1 MKKLLF
7 AVLIITTALTGCGKK
22 KSINEFEFEYVD
34 EEPSAVSTDNNSQ
47 IAADGTI
54 DSIVV
59 SRYAKE
65 DTLEITSEGSEPYNI
80 EISYNIP
87 SLRDSS
93 EAADAINKEIQE
105 KSMASIELAEAILD
119 GSAEEVREPDYVG
132 INYEAYLNGD
142 IVSIIIELK
151 SGYIDWTDYI
161 VYNYNI
167 STHEAV
173 NNDEILEY
181 AGVSKDEFI
190 SNAKKTFG
198 KISLDCMDGFLT
210 ADEANADETAAVEET
225 AETENEAV
233 EVEAEVEA
241 ADDSEAEAAGNN
253 DNGQYG
259 IIADLIYAY
268 SDTVNAKNITK
279 DMPMYL
285 DDEGKICAVCLVS
298 VPAGAGHYYYTE
310 RVENISND
318 ALFSKFTEYAQKCE
332 VDDFEKRCMG
342 LYEAEGLSGS
352 IVKKISLSNMK
363 SEDIY
368 IGFDSDDVT
377 VFTMQFNGVD
387 YSDVYLGTIKLAG
400 IDENGVAYEYE
411 LTEKNGEALATEAAE
426 GEEDVELC
434 HSGKFYLNSYNY
446 YDAKADDYIDGA
458 TYKFIDGEDMLV
470 SDGYNVDLRKSFG

>member
-1 MKKLLF
+1 MKKLLL
-7 AVLIITTALTGCGKK
+7 AALIITVALTGCGKK
-22 KSINEFEFEYVD
+22 KDVNEFEFKYVED
-34 EEPSAVSTDNNSQ
+34 DSSTPVSTESKPQ
-47 IAADGTI
+47 AVAGGTI
-54 DSIVV
+54 DAYVS

-65 DTLEITSEGSEPYNI
+65 EKLEITSEGSEPYSI
-80 EISYNIP
+80 EVSYNIP
-87 SLRDSS
+87 KLNDNS

-151 SGYIDWTDYI
+151 SGYIDWTDYN

-210 ADEANADETAAVEET
+210 ADEANADDS
-225 AETENEAV
+225 
-233 EVEAEVEA
+233 EAEVE
-241 ADDSEAEAAGNN
+241 ENN

-332 VDDFEKRCMG
+332 IDDFEKRCMG
-342 LYEAEGLSGS
+342 LYETEGLSGS
-352 IVKKISLSNMK
+352 IVKKISLSNMR
-363 SEDIY
+363 SEDVY

-387 YSDVYLGTIKLAG
+387 YSDVYLGTIKLVS

-411 LTEKNGEALATEAAE
+411 LTEKNGEALATEATE
-426 GEEDVELC
+426 GEEEAELC

-446 YDAKADDYIDGA
+446 YDEKADDYIDGA